1 MQTRGGLRRKLALLL
16 ILAMASGL
24 GLPWSPRQESS
35 SLNRA
40 PLPML
45 LSPPVQAVA
54 DFDGDRLPD
63 RAELVS
69 NGFHKNIQ
77 LTFSSHWVPSL
88 HFSPETQQPGSIYAE
103 DIDRDSDNDLIWVS
117 GVQPSHTAL
126 WLNNG
131 IGELARVSDPAAYA
145 TEIKRLVAGGSRS
158 GSLASSVSGRPRA
171 TATSGFYLPALS
183 DDRLPEVPCSA
194 SLKSHRRSRAIALSP
209 CVSRYPKRGPPSFL
223 S

>member
-1 MQTRGGLRRKLALLL
+1 MQTRGGLRRKLAILLM
-16 ILAMASGL
+16 LATASGL
-24 GLPWSPRQESS
+24 GLSWGPWQESS

-40 PLPML
+40 PLPMPL
-45 LSPPVQAVA
+45 PLPAQATA

-69 NGFHKNIQ
+69 NGLQKNIR
-77 LTFSSHWVPSL
+77 LTLSSHQAPSL
-88 HFSPETQQPGSIYAE
+88 RFFSETQRPGSIYAE

-117 GVQPSHTAL
+117 DQQSIHTAL

-131 IGELARVSDPAAYA
+131 IGELARVSNPAAYA
-145 TEIKRLVAGGSRS
+145 TEIKRLVAGGGRN
-158 GSLASSVSGRPRA
+158 GPLASFVRDRLKA
-171 TATSGFYLPALS
+171 TATSGFNLLALP
-183 DDRLPEVPCSA
+183 DDHLPEAPHST
-194 SLKSHRRSRAIALSP
+194 SPISSRRDCAAALSP

>member
-1 MQTRGGLRRKLALLL
+1 MQTRGGLGRKLALLL

-24 GLPWSPRQESS
+24 GLPLSPRQESS

-40 PLPML
+40 PLPIL
-45 LSPPVQAVA
+45 LPLPAQAVA

-77 LTFSSHWVPSL
+77 LRFSSHWAPSL
-88 HFSPETQQPGSIYAE
+88 RFSSETQQPGSIYAE

-117 GVQPSHTAL
+117 GAQPSHTAL

-131 IGELARVSDPAAYA
+131 IGKLARVSDPATYA
-145 TEIKRLVAGGSRS
+145 TEINRLVAGGSRN

-171 TATSGFYLPALS
+171 TETSGFYLPALS
-183 DDRLPEVPCSA
+183 GNHLPEAPRGA
-194 SLKSHRRSRAIALSP
+194 SPKISRRGCAAVLSP